1 MRHFIGKL
9 TFVLGCAVCTAL
21 PARAQTT
28 NHNFE
33 VMKHLDIFN
42 QLYRELDL
50 FYVDTL
56 SAKKNIGN
64 AINYMLEMI
73 DPYTEY
79 YAAENTNDLKQMT
92 TGKYAGI
99 GSVIS
104 YRDELK
110 RCIIEKPYEG
120 NPAADAGLLP
130 GDIIL
135 AIDGKDIE
143 FRIYYISP
151 LGSFATWK
159 STKQTGSYDMQTFE
173 IHARPTQQVEGLRPG
188 MSVLLK
194 MKNKK

>member
-99 GSVIS
+99 G
-104 YRDELK
+104 
-110 RCIIEKPYEG
+110 
-120 NPAADAGLLP
+120 
-130 GDIIL
+130 
-135 AIDGKDIE
+135 
-143 FRIYYISP
+143 
-151 LGSFATWK
+151 
-159 STKQTGSYDMQTFE
+159 
-173 IHARPTQQVEGLRPG
+173 
-188 MSVLLK
+188 
-194 MKNKK
+194 